1 MNASRRDRRSYLPE
15 VKEEMRLREEL
26 KREALQTAAYCRL
39 SVFDSDEDSIDTQVE
54 ITHSYIEEN
63 PELTL
68 AATYIDNGFTGTDF
82 DRPGWNALIQDI
94 QNGKVSCI
102 VVKDLSRFARNHI
115 EAGHLIERI
124 FPMFAIR
131 FIAIT
136 DNFDSAVDDI
146 NDGFLVPTKNIM
158 NALYARDISHKIRAS
173 FLSMKREGKMCNAT
187 VPYGYAYMDGHMVI
201 HPEEARMV
209 RMIFKWAKLGVNPEE
224 ITARLRLMEEIKQSG
239 HPWNAAHVREI
250 LQNPAYTG
258 TFITGKE
265 SYSMK
270 KRKKLPEEAWFVF
283 EGKHE
288 AILSREDF
296 DTVNRCF
303 ARESCTTEA
312 DKRPAEGNRGTNPL
326 SGLVYCAVCGKR
338 MRRDTCRYYCPRHAG
353 KNITE
358 ENIEAVVSIPE
369 KTLTQRILRRC
380 RAYRNEL
387 ENVRPILNRA
397 ERNNGVLDRITTE
410 ATVALAEKKK
420 VEAEGELLF
429 EQLGRK
435 EISEAEFRE
444 ARYAYRKRL
453 EEKQDALNAI
463 LKRQRA
469 VKTRISRLRELV
481 KASDETERIQM
492 ENIRI
497 FVERVNVLPSG
508 VVKIQLKCQD
518 MLQSLMKGEIG

>member
-1 MNASRRDRRSYLPE
+1 M
-15 VKEEMRLREEL
+15 
-26 KREALQTAAYCRL
+26 
-39 SVFDSDEDSIDTQVE
+39 
-54 ITHSYIEEN
+54 
-63 PELTL
+63 
-68 AATYIDNGFTGTDF
+68 
-82 DRPGWNALIQDI
+82 
-94 QNGKVSCI
+94 
-102 VVKDLSRFARNHI
+102 
-115 EAGHLIERI
+115 
-124 FPMFAIR
+124 
-131 FIAIT
+131 
-136 DNFDSAVDDI
+136 
-146 NDGFLVPTKNIM
+146 
-158 NALYARDISHKIRAS
+158 
-173 FLSMKREGKMCNAT
+173 
-187 VPYGYAYMDGHMVI
+187 
-201 HPEEARMV
+201 
-209 RMIFKWAKLGVNPEE
+209 
-224 ITARLRLMEEIKQSG
+224 
-239 HPWNAAHVREI
+239 
-250 LQNPAYTG
+250 
-258 TFITGKE
+258 
-265 SYSMK
+265 
-270 KRKKLPEEAWFVF
+270 
-283 EGKHE
+283 
-288 AILSREDF
+288 
-296 DTVNRCF
+296 
-303 ARESCTTEA
+303 
-312 DKRPAEGNRGTNPL
+312 
-326 SGLVYCAVCGKR
+326 
-338 MRRDTCRYYCPRHAG
+338 
-353 KNITE
+353 
-358 ENIEAVVSIPE
+358 SIPE

-444 ARYAYRKRL
+444 ARYAYRKGL